1 MIETLALPDP
11 LIGFVITP
19 PLTVA
24 FPALSTSELIV
35 AFVALKLPPDWATV
49 LADPPVRLAVPPEI
63 ATLPRVP
70 FELSD
75 PEPEMVVR
83 PPIAPVL
90 LIDVVPPER
99 LAKPVILD
107 TLATDPPVCVRFDT
121 VPPVRL
127 AVPLLTVMPASVA
140 FDVSV
145 PAVTVVAPFTVPP
158 VSLVVPVEPIEARV
172 PPVMFKAP
180 ALVVAPTVPADML
193 AVPSD

>member
-1 MIETLALPDP
+1 MIETLALPAP
-11 LIGFVITP
+11 LMGFVITP
-19 PLTVA
+19 PVTVA
-24 FPALSTSELIV
+24 FPPFVTSELIV
-35 AFVALKLPPDWATV
+35 VFAALKLLPDCVTV

-90 LIDVVPPER
+90 LIAVVPPER
-99 LAKPVILD
+99 LAKPVILAA
-107 TLATDPPVCVRFDT
+107 LLTDPPVCVRFDT
-121 VPPVRL
+121 VPPVKF
-127 AVPLLTVMPASVA
+127 AVPPLTDRLASVA
-140 FDVSV
+140 FDESV
-145 PAVTVVAPFTVPP
+145 PVVTVVVPVTVPP
-158 VSLVVPVEPIEARV
+158 VSIVVPVEPIEARV

-180 ALVVAPTVPADML
+180 ALVVAPTVPAEML